1 MIPNSVEDIL
11 EKQERTQRKHRTL
24 TASAIGAGLAVA
36 VSMFALKHDINKTYF
51 DLSKRIDRV
60 EAQVGNPPYSG
71 QTATRDS
78 IVIVP
83 PPPVHIHV
91 HQGYN
96 IVESCVTPSNGV
108 YEVRPC

>member
-11 EKQERTQRKHRTL
+11 EKQERTQRKHRVL

-51 DLSKRIDRV
+51 DLSKRIDAV
-60 EAQVGNPPYSG
+60 EAQVQHYTSLPVVASDTTPTNMN
-71 QTATRDS
+71 
-78 IVIVP
+78 
-83 PPPVHIHV
+83 VHIHL
-91 HQGYN
+91 HAQAEYAL
-96 IVESCVTPSNGV
+96 VEPCTIFRNGA